1 MLIKLLRKIFP
12 SKNEKDLKALMPIVN
27 QINQIYASLS
37 SLTDAQ
43 LRAKTDEFK
52 ARIKERTKHI
62 EEKIDELKTRVR
74 EDKEL
79 TREERL
85 EIYDEIEKLE
95 KELFKEEQKV
105 LDEILPEA
113 YAVVKETCRRL
124 VGKSWEVTGHKIVW
138 DMVPFDV
145 QLMGAIVLH
154 QGKIAEMA
162 TGEGK
167 TLVAT
172 MPAYLNALT
181 GRGVH
186 IVTVND
192 YLALRDSQ
200 WMGKIYEFLG
210 LSVGC
215 IQNYM
220 NTEQRKAQYACDITY
235 GTNNEFGFDYL
246 RDNMAIDPSD
256 IVQRGHYY
264 AIVDEVDSV
273 LIDEARTPLIISGPV
288 PETEHKFDWMKP
300 KVERLVTAQINL
312 VSKIVDEAEKLLNE
326 GKLEEAGVLLLK
338 ASRGAPKHKKLRKI
352 LAEPEYQK
360 LVIDTELEFLKDQGV
375 KLRQLDEDLYFVVD
389 EKNHII
395 DLTEKG
401 REFLASLSPEDREFF
416 ILPDLGTEISIIE
429 NDPYLTPAQ
438 KQRKKEELYRLYSE
452 RSDKVHAI
460 QQLLRAYVMFEK
472 DVDYIVQDGKVL
484 IVDEFTGRVLPGRR
498 YSEGLH
504 QAIEAKE
511 GVKVEQDTQ
520 TLATITI
527 QNYFRMYKKLAGM
540 TGTAATE
547 AQEFWEIYKLD
558 VVVIPT
564 NKPCIRIDYDDVI
577 YRTKREKYNAVIDE
591 IERMH
596 KIGRPVLV
604 GTTSVEVSELLSRM
618 LKRRGIPHNVL
629 NAKHHQREAEI
640 VANAGLRGMVT
651 IATNM
656 AGRGTDIKLGPGVAE
671 LGGLHVIG
679 TERHEARRID
689 LQLRGRAGRQG
700 DPGSSRFFL
709 SLEDDLLRL
718 FGSERIAN
726 IMQKLGY
733 KEGEPIQHPMVTKS
747 VERAQKKVEQNNFAI
762 RKRLLE
768 YDDVLNKQR
777 EVIYSLRRHALLG
790 ERLEDDLLDML
801 TDYVE
806 DIVDKYYSNLD
817 LQGLKDEVMRT
828 FLIDLKVTP
837 DEFEKLGKEGL
848 KEKIYN
854 EAVEFYNRK
863 KEQLGEELMFALMK
877 MSMLQVIDQR
887 WQEHLREMDEL
898 REGIHLRAYAQ
909 KDPLVEYK
917 TEAFEMFMEMMR
929 RIRSGVLSLVFR
941 MFPVMPEE
949 IQERK
954 PRRPRRE
961 QLNLVHQESIGMGL
975 KVASAEAD
983 VATAVKPDVKL
994 KPIRVDH
1001 KVGRNDPCPCGSGK
1015 KYKHCH
1021 GKI

>member
-1 MLIKLLRKIFP
+1 
-12 SKNEKDLKALMPIVN
+12 
-27 QINQIYASLS
+27 
-37 SLTDAQ
+37 
-43 LRAKTDEFK
+43 
-52 ARIKERTKHI
+52 
-62 EEKIDELKTRVR
+62 
-74 EDKEL
+74 
-79 TREERL
+79 
-85 EIYDEIEKLE
+85 
-95 KELFKEEQKV
+95 
-105 LDEILPEA
+105 
-113 YAVVKETCRRL
+113 
-124 VGKSWEVTGHKIVW
+124 
-138 DMVPFDV
+138 
-145 QLMGAIVLH
+145 
-154 QGKIAEMA
+154 
-162 TGEGK
+162 
-167 TLVAT
+167 
-172 MPAYLNALT
+172 
-181 GRGVH
+181 
-186 IVTVND
+186 
-192 YLALRDSQ
+192 
-200 WMGKIYEFLG
+200 
-210 LSVGC
+210 
-215 IQNYM
+215 
-220 NTEQRKAQYACDITY
+220 
-235 GTNNEFGFDYL
+235 
-246 RDNMAIDPSD
+246 
-256 IVQRGHYY
+256 
-264 AIVDEVDSV
+264 
-273 LIDEARTPLIISGPV
+273 
-288 PETEHKFDWMKP
+288 
-300 KVERLVTAQINL
+300 
-312 VSKIVDEAEKLLNE
+312 
-326 GKLEEAGVLLLK
+326 
-338 ASRGAPKHKKLRKI
+338 
-352 LAEPEYQK
+352 
-360 LVIDTELEFLKDQGV
+360 
-375 KLRQLDEDLYFVVD
+375 
-389 EKNHII
+389 
-395 DLTEKG
+395 
-401 REFLASLSPEDREFF
+401 
-416 ILPDLGTEISIIE
+416 
-429 NDPYLTPAQ
+429 
-438 KQRKKEELYRLYSE
+438 
-452 RSDKVHAI
+452 
-460 QQLLRAYVMFEK
+460 MFEK

-726 IMQKLGY
+726 IMQRLGY
-733 KEGEPIQHPMVTKS
+733 KEGEPIQHPMITKS

-777 EVIYSLRRHALLG
+777 EVVYSLRRHALLG

-801 TDYVE
+801 IDYIEDTVE
-806 DIVDKYYSNLD
+806 KYYATLD
-817 LQGLKDEVMRT
+817 YQGLKDELIRT
-828 FLIDLKVTP
+828 LLIDLKITP

-848 KEKIYN
+848 KEKIYD
-854 EAVEFYNRK
+854 EAFKFYTQK

-877 MSMLQVIDQR
+877 MAMLQVIDQR

-929 RIRSGVLSLVFR
+929 RIRSGVLSIVFR
-941 MFPVMPEE
+941 MFPVVPDEVV
-949 IQERK
+949 ERK

-975 KVASAEAD
+975 KVMAGEAD
-983 VATAVKPDVKL
+983 VATAVKSDVKL
-994 KPIRVDH
+994 KPVKVTQ

>member
-1 MLIKLLRKIFP
+1 
-12 SKNEKDLKALMPIVN
+12 
-27 QINQIYASLS
+27 
-37 SLTDAQ
+37 
-43 LRAKTDEFK
+43 
-52 ARIKERTKHI
+52 
-62 EEKIDELKTRVR
+62 
-74 EDKEL
+74 
-79 TREERL
+79 
-85 EIYDEIEKLE
+85 
-95 KELFKEEQKV
+95 
-105 LDEILPEA
+105 
-113 YAVVKETCRRL
+113 
-124 VGKSWEVTGHKIVW
+124 
-138 DMVPFDV
+138 
-145 QLMGAIVLH
+145 
-154 QGKIAEMA
+154 
-162 TGEGK
+162 
-167 TLVAT
+167 
-172 MPAYLNALT
+172 
-181 GRGVH
+181 
-186 IVTVND
+186 
-192 YLALRDSQ
+192 
-200 WMGKIYEFLG
+200 
-210 LSVGC
+210 
-215 IQNYM
+215 
-220 NTEQRKAQYACDITY
+220 
-235 GTNNEFGFDYL
+235 
-246 RDNMAIDPSD
+246 
-256 IVQRGHYY
+256 
-264 AIVDEVDSV
+264 
-273 LIDEARTPLIISGPV
+273 
-288 PETEHKFDWMKP
+288 
-300 KVERLVTAQINL
+300 
-312 VSKIVDEAEKLLNE
+312 
-326 GKLEEAGVLLLK
+326 
-338 ASRGAPKHKKLRKI
+338 
-352 LAEPEYQK
+352 
-360 LVIDTELEFLKDQGV
+360 
-375 KLRQLDEDLYFVVD
+375 
-389 EKNHII
+389 
-395 DLTEKG
+395 
-401 REFLASLSPEDREFF
+401 
-416 ILPDLGTEISIIE
+416 
-429 NDPYLTPAQ
+429 
-438 KQRKKEELYRLYSE
+438 
-452 RSDKVHAI
+452 
-460 QQLLRAYVMFEK
+460 
-472 DVDYIVQDGKVL
+472 DGKVL

-726 IMQKLGY
+726 IMQRLGY
-733 KEGEPIQHPMVTKS
+733 KEGEPIQHPMITKS

-777 EVIYSLRRHALLG
+777 EVVYSLRRHALLG

-801 TDYVE
+801 IDYIEDTVE
-806 DIVDKYYSNLD
+806 KYYATLD
-817 LQGLKDEVMRT
+817 YQGLKDELIRT
-828 FLIDLKVTP
+828 LLIDLKITP

-848 KEKIYN
+848 KEKIYD
-854 EAVEFYNRK
+854 EAFKFYTQK

-877 MSMLQVIDQR
+877 MAMLQVIDQR

-929 RIRSGVLSLVFR
+929 RIRSGVLSIVFR
-941 MFPVMPEE
+941 MFPVVPDEVV
-949 IQERK
+949 ERK

-975 KVASAEAD
+975 KVMAGEAD
-983 VATAVKPDVKL
+983 VATAVKSDVKL
-994 KPIRVDH
+994 KPVKVTQ

>member
-1 MLIKLLRKIFP
+1 M
-12 SKNEKDLKALMPIVN
+12 
-27 QINQIYASLS
+27 
-37 SLTDAQ
+37 
-43 LRAKTDEFK
+43 
-52 ARIKERTKHI
+52 
-62 EEKIDELKTRVR
+62 
-74 EDKEL
+74 
-79 TREERL
+79 
-85 EIYDEIEKLE
+85 
-95 KELFKEEQKV
+95 
-105 LDEILPEA
+105 
-113 YAVVKETCRRL
+113 
-124 VGKSWEVTGHKIVW
+124 
-138 DMVPFDV
+138 
-145 QLMGAIVLH
+145 
-154 QGKIAEMA
+154 
-162 TGEGK
+162 
-167 TLVAT
+167 
-172 MPAYLNALT
+172 
-181 GRGVH
+181 
-186 IVTVND
+186 
-192 YLALRDSQ
+192 
-200 WMGKIYEFLG
+200 
-210 LSVGC
+210 
-215 IQNYM
+215 
-220 NTEQRKAQYACDITY
+220 
-235 GTNNEFGFDYL
+235 
-246 RDNMAIDPSD
+246 
-256 IVQRGHYY
+256 
-264 AIVDEVDSV
+264 
-273 LIDEARTPLIISGPV
+273 
-288 PETEHKFDWMKP
+288 
-300 KVERLVTAQINL
+300 
-312 VSKIVDEAEKLLNE
+312 
-326 GKLEEAGVLLLK
+326 
-338 ASRGAPKHKKLRKI
+338 
-352 LAEPEYQK
+352 
-360 LVIDTELEFLKDQGV
+360 
-375 KLRQLDEDLYFVVD
+375 
-389 EKNHII
+389 
-395 DLTEKG
+395 
-401 REFLASLSPEDREFF
+401 
-416 ILPDLGTEISIIE
+416 PDLGTEISIIE

-452 RSDKVHAI
+452 RADKVHSI
-460 QQLLRAYVMFEK
+460 QQLLRAYIMFEK

-726 IMQKLGY
+726 IMQRLGY
-733 KEGEPIQHPMVTKS
+733 KEGEPIQHPMITKS

-777 EVIYSLRRHALLG
+777 EVVYSLRRHALLG

-801 TDYVE
+801 IDYIEDTVE
-806 DIVDKYYSNLD
+806 KYYATLD
-817 LQGLKDEVMRT
+817 YQGLKDELIRT
-828 FLIDLKVTP
+828 LLIDLKITP

-848 KEKIYN
+848 KEKIYD
-854 EAVEFYNRK
+854 EAFKFYTQK

-877 MSMLQVIDQR
+877 MAMLQVIDQR

-929 RIRSGVLSLVFR
+929 RIRSGVLSIVFR
-941 MFPVMPEE
+941 MFPVVPDEVV
-949 IQERK
+949 ERK

-975 KVASAEAD
+975 KVMAGEAD
-983 VATAVKPDVKL
+983 VATAVKSDVKL
-994 KPIRVDH
+994 KPVKVTQ

>member
-1 MLIKLLRKIFP
+1 
-12 SKNEKDLKALMPIVN
+12 
-27 QINQIYASLS
+27 
-37 SLTDAQ
+37 
-43 LRAKTDEFK
+43 
-52 ARIKERTKHI
+52 
-62 EEKIDELKTRVR
+62 
-74 EDKEL
+74 
-79 TREERL
+79 
-85 EIYDEIEKLE
+85 
-95 KELFKEEQKV
+95 
-105 LDEILPEA
+105 
-113 YAVVKETCRRL
+113 
-124 VGKSWEVTGHKIVW
+124 
-138 DMVPFDV
+138 
-145 QLMGAIVLH
+145 
-154 QGKIAEMA
+154 
-162 TGEGK
+162 
-167 TLVAT
+167 
-172 MPAYLNALT
+172 
-181 GRGVH
+181 
-186 IVTVND
+186 
-192 YLALRDSQ
+192 
-200 WMGKIYEFLG
+200 
-210 LSVGC
+210 
-215 IQNYM
+215 
-220 NTEQRKAQYACDITY
+220 
-235 GTNNEFGFDYL
+235 
-246 RDNMAIDPSD
+246 
-256 IVQRGHYY
+256 
-264 AIVDEVDSV
+264 
-273 LIDEARTPLIISGPV
+273 
-288 PETEHKFDWMKP
+288 
-300 KVERLVTAQINL
+300 
-312 VSKIVDEAEKLLNE
+312 
-326 GKLEEAGVLLLK
+326 
-338 ASRGAPKHKKLRKI
+338 
-352 LAEPEYQK
+352 
-360 LVIDTELEFLKDQGV
+360 
-375 KLRQLDEDLYFVVD
+375 
-389 EKNHII
+389 
-395 DLTEKG
+395 
-401 REFLASLSPEDREFF
+401 
-416 ILPDLGTEISIIE
+416 
-429 NDPYLTPAQ
+429 
-438 KQRKKEELYRLYSE
+438 
-452 RSDKVHAI
+452 
-460 QQLLRAYVMFEK
+460 MFEK

-484 IVDEFTGRVLPGRR
+484 IVDEFTGRILPGRR

-700 DPGSSRFFL
+700 DPGSSRFFI
-709 SLEDDLLRL
+709 SLEDDLMRL
-718 FGSERIAN
+718 FGGERIAN
-726 IMQKLGY
+726 IMQRLGY
-733 KEGEPIQHPMVTKS
+733 KEGEPIQHPMITKS

-777 EVIYSLRRHALLG
+777 EVVYSLRRHALLG
-790 ERLEDDLLDML
+790 ERLEDDLLDIL

-806 DIVDKYYSNLD
+806 DTVEKYYPSLD
-817 LQGLKDEVMRT
+817 YQGLKDELMRT
-828 FLIDLKVTP
+828 LLIDLKITP

-854 EAVEFYNRK
+854 EAVEFYNQK
-863 KEQLGEELMFALMK
+863 KAQLGEDLMFALMK
-877 MSMLQVIDQR
+877 MAMLQVIDQR

-929 RIRSGVLSLVFR
+929 RIRSGVLGIVFR
-941 MFPVMPEE
+941 MFPVVPEE
-949 IQERK
+949 VIERR

-975 KVASAEAD
+975 RVSANEAD
-983 VATAVKPDVKL
+983 VATATAVKPEVKL
-994 KPIRVDH
+994 QPVKVTQ

>member
-1 MLIKLLRKIFP
+1 
-12 SKNEKDLKALMPIVN
+12 
-27 QINQIYASLS
+27 
-37 SLTDAQ
+37 
-43 LRAKTDEFK
+43 
-52 ARIKERTKHI
+52 
-62 EEKIDELKTRVR
+62 
-74 EDKEL
+74 
-79 TREERL
+79 
-85 EIYDEIEKLE
+85 
-95 KELFKEEQKV
+95 
-105 LDEILPEA
+105 
-113 YAVVKETCRRL
+113 
-124 VGKSWEVTGHKIVW
+124 
-138 DMVPFDV
+138 
-145 QLMGAIVLH
+145 
-154 QGKIAEMA
+154 
-162 TGEGK
+162 
-167 TLVAT
+167 
-172 MPAYLNALT
+172 
-181 GRGVH
+181 
-186 IVTVND
+186 
-192 YLALRDSQ
+192 
-200 WMGKIYEFLG
+200 
-210 LSVGC
+210 
-215 IQNYM
+215 
-220 NTEQRKAQYACDITY
+220 
-235 GTNNEFGFDYL
+235 
-246 RDNMAIDPSD
+246 
-256 IVQRGHYY
+256 
-264 AIVDEVDSV
+264 
-273 LIDEARTPLIISGPV
+273 
-288 PETEHKFDWMKP
+288 
-300 KVERLVTAQINL
+300 
-312 VSKIVDEAEKLLNE
+312 
-326 GKLEEAGVLLLK
+326 
-338 ASRGAPKHKKLRKI
+338 
-352 LAEPEYQK
+352 
-360 LVIDTELEFLKDQGV
+360 
-375 KLRQLDEDLYFVVD
+375 
-389 EKNHII
+389 
-395 DLTEKG
+395 
-401 REFLASLSPEDREFF
+401 
-416 ILPDLGTEISIIE
+416 
-429 NDPYLTPAQ
+429 
-438 KQRKKEELYRLYSE
+438 
-452 RSDKVHAI
+452 
-460 QQLLRAYVMFEK
+460 
-472 DVDYIVQDGKVL
+472 
-484 IVDEFTGRVLPGRR
+484 
-498 YSEGLH
+498 
-504 QAIEAKE
+504 
-511 GVKVEQDTQ
+511 
-520 TLATITI
+520 
-527 QNYFRMYKKLAGM
+527 M

-577 YRTKREKYNAVIDE
+577 YRTKKEKYNAVIDE

-777 EVIYSLRRHALLG
+777 EAIYSLRRHALLG

-828 FLIDLKVTP
+828 LLIDLKVTP

-975 KVASAEAD
+975 KVAAAESD